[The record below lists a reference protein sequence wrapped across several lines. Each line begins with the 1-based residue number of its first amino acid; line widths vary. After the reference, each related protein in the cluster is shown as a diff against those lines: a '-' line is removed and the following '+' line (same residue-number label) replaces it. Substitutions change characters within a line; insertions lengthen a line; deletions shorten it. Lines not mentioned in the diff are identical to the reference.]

1 MLLWLIPVF
10 FCVYVVRNIKLSR
23 NGTFNNKIDKE
34 IVLEPEQREVVSG
47 HDQDASSALY
57 FFL

>member
-1 MLLWLIPVF
+1 M
-10 FCVYVVRNIKLSR
+10 YVVRNIKLSR